1 MRHLRCASWSR
12 RLLPCVLLL
21 AELAVARAAAAQ
33 DDQKTVLVLYST
45 RRDAEISVIGENELP
60 RILDSGLDR
69 NLDYYSEFIDVTR
82 FPDAAYQRAFGDFI
96 RQKYQGVTFDLVI
109 AIQDVAVEFL
119 NRNRARLFADAPE
132 LVLANTSALVA
143 GPKRTGLI
151 LERNYAATV
160 TLIDKLQPEV
170 KDIFVIT
177 GAAPADKGYELV
189 VRSQLRPFEA
199 RFKFTYL
206 SGLPTPELE
215 RRLASLPA
223 RSVVYHI
230 LVSEDGAGNK
240 FHPLEYVDRVAAAAN
255 VPTYCWV
262 DSAIGHGIVGGSL
275 YSQKGAM
282 ERVAQLALRVLEGE
296 RPENSRI
303 TAIDLN
309 GDRLDWRQLRRWRI
323 DEARVPA
330 SAFVQFREPTIW
342 DRYRGYVIGT
352 VAVLLVQSVLIAGL
366 LIQRVRRRLAE
377 NELRRSQAQLSRSVD
392 RIRDLGAR
400 LLDAQETER
409 ARIAR
414 ELHDDISQQMA
425 LLTMDLEALGDD
437 GSGDGADGL
446 DREALTRAQEISKSV
461 HDLSHQL
468 HPTRLRLI
476 GLVAALHA
484 LRQELASSGIPITF
498 THDNVP
504 ASLPPDLMLCLFR
517 IVQEALQNAV
527 KYSHA
532 SGISVQLNGDASG
545 LTLVVADD
553 GVGFDVESVW
563 GKGLGLVSMRERVEA
578 IGGFLELKS
587 AAGVGTRLSA
597 LIPQHVVLGTEGSAP
612 TKATAV
618 LQAQRGQPG
627 ATEHIV

>member
-262 DSAIGHGIVGGSL
+262 DSALEHGVVGGSL
-275 YSQKGAM
+275 YSQREAIG
-282 ERVAQLALRVLEGE
+282 RVGLLALRVLGGE
-296 RPENSRI
+296 RPDSIPKSTLDVN
-303 TAIDLN
+303 AN
-309 GDRLDWRQLRRWRI
+309 QLDWRELRRWGI
-323 DEARVPA
+323 SEANVPA
-330 SAFVQFREPTIW
+330 GTVIKFREPTIW
-342 DRYRGYVIGT
+342 DRYKVYIVGAI
-352 VAVLLVQSVLIAGL
+352 ALLVMQSGLIAGL
-366 LIQRVRRRLAE
+366 LIQRTRRR
-377 NELRRSQAQLSRSVD
+377 
-392 RIRDLGAR
+392 
-400 LLDAQETER
+400 
-409 ARIAR
+409 
-414 ELHDDISQQMA
+414 
-425 LLTMDLEALGDD
+425 
-437 GSGDGADGL
+437 
-446 DREALTRAQEISKSV
+446 
-461 HDLSHQL
+461 
-468 HPTRLRLI
+468 
-476 GLVAALHA
+476 
-484 LRQELASSGIPITF
+484 
-498 THDNVP
+498 
-504 ASLPPDLMLCLFR
+504 
-517 IVQEALQNAV
+517 
-527 KYSHA
+527 
-532 SGISVQLNGDASG
+532 
-545 LTLVVADD
+545 
-553 GVGFDVESVW
+553 
-563 GKGLGLVSMRERVEA
+563 
-578 IGGFLELKS
+578 
-587 AAGVGTRLSA
+587 
-597 LIPQHVVLGTEGSAP
+597 
-612 TKATAV
+612 
-618 LQAQRGQPG
+618 
-627 ATEHIV
+627 